1 MLAKIAITFPSDDPK
16 TSVVGG
22 VVDTSNW
29 PNARMLFEQRFLVPI
44 SAADAPPGNEESA
57 ALRLQAEADSAE
69 KLILLARIAAL
80 EKESAKLTDQ
90 ANRLEKSANENKKK

>member
-16 TSVVGG
+16 TSVVGA

-29 PNARMLFEQRFLVPI
+29 PNARMLFEQRFLVPV
-44 SAADAPPGNEESA
+44 SASDASGNEESA
-57 ALRLQAEADSAE
+57 ALKLQAEADSAE

-80 EKESAKLTDQ
+80 EKESAKLVER
-90 ANRLEKSANENKKK
+90 ANGLEKSANENKKK